1 MNDIKSQ
8 NQTLLEQGLSMKKL
22 SIAGIVLFCTI
33 IGIIPSVIIAIV
45 LAIKLLTS
53 DYKDEELNGEKM
65 IWGLLSLLLIGNI
78 ASLIFANKIIEKANN
93 KIAMENNQKETKNTS
108 DINPKITLIDSK

>member
-22 SIAGIVLFCTI
+22 SIIGIVLFFTI

-45 LAIKLLTS
+45 LAIKILTS
-53 DYKDEELNGEKM
+53 DYKDEELNSEKM

-78 ASLIFANKIIEKANN
+78 ASLIFANKIIEKSNN
-93 KIAMENNQKETKNTS
+93 KIVMETNEKETKNSS
-108 DINPKITLIDSK
+108 DNNPESKLID